1 MASSSPHAHTESGCE
16 PGGGPVEPSAL
27 ERALLDRYQR
37 DFPLLPAPYAAIAG
51 ELGTSEDEVIRC
63 LAAMLA
69 RGWVSRVGAV
79 FAPRRAGYGVLAALA
94 VPESCIEEV
103 AAKVGAHRE
112 VNHNYE
118 REHAYNLWF
127 VVTARDRERVDA
139 VLDAIEAD
147 TGLVALRL
155 PMERAYHIDLGF
167 PLWR

>member
-1 MASSSPHAHTESGCE
+1 MAPSRAAPRCE

-63 LAAMLA
+63 LATMLA

-94 VPESCIEEV
+94 VPESRIEEV

-118 REHAYNLWF
+118 REHEYNLWF
-127 VVTARDRERVDA
+127 VVTACDPKAVRRVIEEIERNTGIEVMTPA
-139 VLDAIEAD
+139 VTSSPA
-147 TGLVALRL
+147 
-155 PMERAYHIDLGF
+155 
-167 PLWR
+167 